1 MPKVAEEQ
9 NADVRTVR
17 RIWGRVQRWTRA
29 ALNPSDVEAMR
40 VRQVM
45 RLEAN
50 IAAAAAAGQYGA
62 AFKGEQVYGQ
72 LTGTIAAAK
81 VEVSGGYSVTHS
93 AAIARVSQMSL
104 PELLAEIDELEGMQR
119 RVIEGSARPCGV
131 TARGVYADG
140 VGLPPCR
147 SCFLILGQRD
157 DNPHG
162 PVHEKPFTIRQHR
175 DDRVTT
181 GTVTMSSAACV
192 AVVCASP

>member
-1 MPKVAEEQ
+1 MSTTAVDLAIRRAARVQEAVTQKGWSLNTAAALADELGV
-9 NADVRTVR
+9 DVRTVR

-40 VRQVM
+40 VRQLM

-72 LTGTIAAAK
+72 LTGTITAAK

-104 PELLAEIDELEGMQR
+104 PELLAEIDELDGMQR
-119 RVIEGSARPCGV
+119 RVIEGR
-131 TARGVYADG
+131 
-140 VGLPPCR
+140 
-147 SCFLILGQRD
+147 
-157 DNPHG
+157 
-162 PVHEKPFTIRQHR
+162 
-175 DDRVTT
+175 
-181 GTVTMSSAACV
+181 AA
-192 AVVCASP
+192 AAAEG